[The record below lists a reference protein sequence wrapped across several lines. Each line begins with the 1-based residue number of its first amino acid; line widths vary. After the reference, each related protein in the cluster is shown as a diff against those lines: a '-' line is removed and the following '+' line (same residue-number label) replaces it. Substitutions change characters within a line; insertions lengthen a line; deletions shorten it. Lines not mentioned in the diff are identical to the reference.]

1 MNDEQ
6 ILVAMGLSEADA
18 TDLARKHQAFLA
30 SLNPAQ
36 FAAVS
41 RSLPTPAAAAA
52 AISPDCTVD
61 DLNNF
66 IAKRCHSGPAHG
78 AAAFPAPVAA
88 AFPVP
93 VGAAFPAPVAAAF
106 PAPVAGAFPAPV
118 CAAFPVPVA
127 PAEPAPSAAAFPAP
141 VDKSNE

>member
-6 ILVAMGLSEADA
+6 ILAAIGLSEADA
-18 TDLARKHQAFLA
+18 TDLALKHQAYLA

-41 RSLPTPAAAAA
+41 RSLPTPQSAAA

-66 IAKRCHSGPAHG
+66 IAKRCQSGGSG
-78 AAAFPAPVAA
+78 AATFPAPVAA
-88 AFPVP
+88 AFPAP
-93 VGAAFPAPVAAAF
+93 VGAAFPAPVAASFPAPVAATF

-127 PAEPAPSAAAFPAP
+127 AAFPAP
-141 VDKSNE
+141 VDKSGE